1 MADLEISLEELSN
14 GPSTCLTSTDWEVKR
29 EAKGWAGL
37 GVAQMPGVKNLA
49 KILEP
54 VRFS

>member
-1 MADLEISLEELSN
+1 M
-14 GPSTCLTSTDWEVKR
+14 

-37 GVAQMPGVKNLA
+37 GVAQMPGVKKVA